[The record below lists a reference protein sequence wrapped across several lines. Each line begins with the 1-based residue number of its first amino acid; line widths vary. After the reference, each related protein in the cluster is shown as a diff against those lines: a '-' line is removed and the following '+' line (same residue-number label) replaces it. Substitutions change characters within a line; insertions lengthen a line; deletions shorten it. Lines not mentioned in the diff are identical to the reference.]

1 VRPSE
6 IRSILHGVIVTA
18 FVSGAIIGALLT
30 QHASRWAMAIP
41 AVAVLIASAFAF
53 SQRNAPPSMPPG
65 A

>member
-1 VRPSE
+1 LACWDCSCSR
-6 IRSILHGVIVTA
+6 LLLGVIVVA

-41 AVAVLIASAFAF
+41 SLAVLFASAFAF
-53 SQRNAPPSMPPG
+53 AQRAQHASR